1 MAEEHLFKEEVQLD
15 GARGVT
21 IKLNHGGLLQWSGKR
36 NGSLIVPG
44 DLIGF
49 KQQESSVNLYSFPR
63 LSSSGNNKLRSRHRS
78 SGANRARKDILIKFT
93 NPASQKIFCDKIQQ
107 FLDISGRPK
116 RLFVIVNPFGGD
128 GIGKKVFARTVEPLL
143 KAAGVTIV
151 MQETQFQGHA
161 KDLAK
166 SFNLSEI
173 DGIVCVSGD
182 GVLVEVLNGLLD
194 RGDSESAIKLPL
206 GIIPAGTGN
215 GMAKS
220 VLDLSGEACDAAT
233 ATFAI
238 IRGHKQALDVA
249 AVVQGQVTYHSILML
264 SWGFVADVDFESER
278 YRWMGRFRLDI
289 QTIIR
294 VVNLRRYNGSF
305 AYIPGAGMDG
315 TRPWETDMRDT
326 LLQGVETDS
335 EQGLPKNGGSLGP
348 PPPPKQAPAAASEW
362 RAVDGAFLLIWLN
375 NVPFA
380 GEYVMPAP
388 LAKFSDGCL
397 DLVIM
402 KECPRWDLFQL
413 LLKIR
418 SGRHIKS
425 KYVEYLKVKAFQLT
439 PAGRFASGT
448 QGGYI
453 DLDGEVLARGCGSF
467 GDGSK
472 DPMVYGPTIEVS
484 VKRGLA
490 TIFRPP

>member
-143 KAAGVTIV
+143 KAAGVNII

-182 GVLVEVLNGLLD
+182 GVLVEVCPNSSQGNF
-194 RGDSESAIKLPL
+194 DS
-206 GIIPAGTGN
+206 
-215 GMAKS
+215 
-220 VLDLSGEACDAAT
+220 
-233 ATFAI
+233 
-238 IRGHKQALDVA
+238 
-249 AVVQGQVTYHSILML
+249 
-264 SWGFVADVDFESER
+264 
-278 YRWMGRFRLDI
+278 
-289 QTIIR
+289 
-294 VVNLRRYNGSF
+294 
-305 AYIPGAGMDG
+305 
-315 TRPWETDMRDT
+315 
-326 LLQGVETDS
+326 
-335 EQGLPKNGGSLGP
+335 
-348 PPPPKQAPAAASEW
+348 
-362 RAVDGAFLLIWLN
+362 
-375 NVPFA
+375 
-380 GEYVMPAP
+380 
-388 LAKFSDGCL
+388 
-397 DLVIM
+397 
-402 KECPRWDLFQL
+402 
-413 LLKIR
+413 
-418 SGRHIKS
+418 
-425 KYVEYLKVKAFQLT
+425 
-439 PAGRFASGT
+439 
-448 QGGYI
+448 
-453 DLDGEVLARGCGSF
+453 
-467 GDGSK
+467 
-472 DPMVYGPTIEVS
+472 
-484 VKRGLA
+484 
-490 TIFRPP
+490 